1 MNTQAPD
8 VYEWTGPTGVKFR
21 QIRSI
26 AGTYYHEETPIRVR
40 AILDTAMNTGL
51 RLRLFYGDTITGM
64 SWFDEND
71 MCGTIGRSSGPIKIP
86 LIIANS
92 RSTGGPGILDRCIVA
107 IADAPGRFVYRH
119 PSFNAGEWTTGKA
132 QSAGYIEAAYCN
144 GELHAQFKKQGQA
157 SRYIAFMKGER
168 FSK

>member
-21 QIRSI
+21 QIRSP

-40 AILDTAMNTGL
+40 AILDTAMNTGQ
-51 RLRLFYGDTITGM
+51 RLRLFYGDTVTGM
-64 SWFDEND
+64 SWLEEFDV
-71 MCGTIGRSSGPIKIP
+71 CGTIGRSMGEIKIP
-86 LIIANS
+86 LLIANA
-92 RSTGGPGILDRCIVA
+92 RAHGGPGILDRCIVA
-107 IADAPGRFVYRH
+107 IADAPGHFVYKH
-119 PSFNAGEWTTGKA
+119 PGFNTGEWTAGKA
-132 QSAGYIEAAYCN
+132 HDAGYVEAAYCN